1 MVGWI
6 ESVDQRTQLVG
17 QNRLELLLF
26 KLSGNQLYGINV
38 FKVREVIMC
47 PPIRKIA
54 SGHAALAGIAPIRDQ
69 TQVIVDIGQA
79 MGMSPMSEQERK
91 YVIITEYNGSMQGF
105 LVSDVERIVN
115 LNWENVLSPPDT
127 AGCDNYL
134 TAITHD
140 NDRLVEIID
149 VEKVLVEIAPAS
161 PDYEFDN
168 SLFNEVNADS
178 LKIMIVDDSIVA
190 RKQVQGV
197 VRNIG
202 AAAETFTTG
211 REALDHLKQLIAEG
225 KDPCEEYLMIISDIE
240 MPEMDGYTFTTE
252 VRSNPAMNDLYI
264 ILHTSLSGVFNE
276 AMVAKVE
283 ANHFISKFD
292 PDLLIGAITDR
303 VAALESAHN

>member
-1 MVGWI
+1 
-6 ESVDQRTQLVG
+6 
-17 QNRLELLLF
+17 
-26 KLSGNQLYGINV
+26 
-38 FKVREVIMC
+38 MC